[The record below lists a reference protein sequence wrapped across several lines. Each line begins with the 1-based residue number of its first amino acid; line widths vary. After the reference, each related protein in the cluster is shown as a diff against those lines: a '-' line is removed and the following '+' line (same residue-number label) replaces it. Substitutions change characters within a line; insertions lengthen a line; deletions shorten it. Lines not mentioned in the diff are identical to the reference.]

1 MGLIRSTRLPPATA
15 AGRPALSK
23 PECSGSEFDGAPGC
37 AVLVNAQTD
46 TGAAAL
52 NLPGG
57 TITSYEQLHG
67 NWIKSA
73 DCETAGLEDDQDE
86 VNCICQKIM

>member
-1 MGLIRSTRLPPATA
+1 MATRPLERLILR
-15 AGRPALSK
+15 
-23 PECSGSEFDGAPGC
+23 
-37 AVLVNAQTD
+37 V
-46 TGAAAL
+46 
-52 NLPGG
+52 PGG
-57 TITSYEQLHG
+57 EPSILFRRNNVQWTEDGDDLPHFSRRLLHNRFSVYEQLHG